1 MEGLRRKGHD
11 VRVVS
16 EYDRVMFG
24 RGQVIRV
31 RPPPRPGVYVL
42 LRSADVVQVVHGE
55 DGSRV
60 YSAGSDMRGD
70 GQAVGY

>member
-1 MEGLRRKGHD
+1 MEGLRRKGHV

-16 EYDRVMFG
+16 EYDRVVFG

-31 RPPPRPGVYVL
+31 RPFPPDMYGL
-42 LRSADVVQVVHGE
+42 LRSADMVQVAYGE

-60 YSAGSDMRGD
+60 YGAGSDMRGD
-70 GQAVGY
+70 SQAVGY

>member
-31 RPPPRPGVYVL
+31 RPFP
-42 LRSADVVQVVHGE
+42 LRHVWA
-55 DGSRV
+55 
-60 YSAGSDMRGD
+60 
-70 GQAVGY
+70 AVEC